1 MATSASAYPCSVKP
15 EPRGSRAWRRMQ
27 AATAKFL
34 GKVRGSS
41 VGSRIR
47 DLWMLALPYQVAAVA
62 TALVA
67 VGFTKLFVWVEHRN
81 MALMAAHPYWIFLT
95 APAAFLLSWWL
106 VTRFSPMA
114 GGSGVA
120 QVIAAAEVAD
130 DAERH
135 DGSWRFLNVR
145 IIFVRITATLTM
157 VFGGGAIGREGP
169 ILQIAGSIYRVV
181 HKLLPPFWPKVSR
194 RVMMVTGGA
203 AGLSAAFNTPLG
215 GIVFAM
221 EELTRT
227 HIGKFRTAVLS
238 SVIISGMT
246 AQWLLGPYLL
256 LGYPKVERVGPSFM
270 YTLLAI
276 SAVAGAA
283 GVLSGKA
290 VLLVDKIREAI
301 RNRAMQGVFVLFCAL
316 LFAGAVYTFG
326 PLSTGSG
333 EALIDRYLFAPE
345 PAPSLK
351 DVVGRILGP
360 IISAA
365 GGSGGI
371 LFGPALA
378 SGASIGGLFGSWFGV
393 ERGAMNILVLGG
405 MCAFLTGVTR
415 SPFTSAI
422 IILEMTDRHSA
433 ILQLMYAAMI
443 ASLVAGA
450 LDNKSYYERMKDRLI
465 RNVPDLRRKFMN
477 GRQGPTGQDGAPR

>member
-1 MATSASAYPCSVKP
+1 
-15 EPRGSRAWRRMQ
+15 
-27 AATAKFL
+27 
-34 GKVRGSS
+34 
-41 VGSRIR
+41 
-47 DLWMLALPYQVAAVA
+47 MLALPYQVAAVV

-67 VGFTKLFVWVEHRN
+67 VGFTKLFVWLGDRN
-81 MALMAAHPYWIFLT
+81 LELITAHPSWVFFT
-95 APAAFLLSWWL
+95 APASFLLSWWL
-106 VTRFSPMA
+106 VQRYAPMA
-114 GGSGVA
+114 GGSGVP
-120 QVIAAAEVAD
+120 QLIAAADVAD
-130 DAERH
+130 DEEKN

-145 IIFVRITATLTM
+145 IIFIRIGATLAM
-157 VFGGGAIGREGP
+157 IAGGGAIGREGP
-169 ILQIAGSIYRVV
+169 ILQIAGSVYRVV

-256 LGYPKVERVGPSFM
+256 LGYPQLERVGPSFM

-276 SAVAGAA
+276 SAVAGAF

-290 VLLVDKIREAI
+290 VLLLDKIR
-301 RNRAMQGVFVLFCAL
+301 RALPGKALQAGFVLVCA
-316 LFAGAVYTFG
+316 FAFAAVVHAFG
-326 PLSTGSG
+326 PLSLGSG
-333 EALIDRYLFAPE
+333 EALMDHYLFAAGPV
-345 PAPSLK
+345 PTLQ
-351 DVVGRILGP
+351 DVAGRLLGS
-360 IISAA
+360 IASTGSGAA
-365 GGSGGI
+365 GM
-371 LFGPALA
+371 LFGPALS
-378 SGASIGGLFGSWFGV
+378 SGAAIGGLFGHWFGV
-393 ERGAMNILVLGG
+393 DRGQLNILVLGG
-405 MCAFLTGVTR
+405 MCAFLTGITR

-443 ASLVAGA
+443 ASIIAHA
-450 LDNKSYYERMKDRLI
+450 IDAKPFYQRMGDRLI
-465 RNVPDLRRKFMN
+465 ASVPGSRK
-477 GRQGPTGQDGAPR
+477 RTVDGSMR

>member
-1 MATSASAYPCSVKP
+1 MEAKHGEQEPGGRTKALVRLWLAKLRGTSMGAHLK
-15 EPRGSRAWRRMQ
+15 
-27 AATAKFL
+27 
-34 GKVRGSS
+34 
-41 VGSRIR
+41 

-67 VGFTKLFVWVEHRN
+67 VGFTKLFVWTGERN
-81 MALMAAHPYWIFLT
+81 REMIAAHPTWIFIT
-95 APAAFLLSWWL
+95 APATFLLAWWL
-106 VTRFSPMA
+106 VRRFSPMA
-114 GGSGVA
+114 AGSGVP
-120 QVIAAAEVAD
+120 QLIAAAEVAD
-130 DAERH
+130 DEERH

-145 IIFVRITATLTM
+145 IILVRIGTTLAM
-157 VFGGGAIGREGP
+157 AAGGGAIGREGP

-194 RVMMVTGGA
+194 RIMLVTGGA

-221 EELTRT
+221 EELTRS

-270 YTLLAI
+270 YTLLVI
-276 SAVAGAA
+276 SVAAGAA

-290 VLLVDKIREAI
+290 VLLLDRVR
-301 RNRAMQGVFVLFCAL
+301 RAFRGAWQQATFVLFCAL
-316 LFAGAVYTFG
+316 AFALVVHTFG
-326 PLSTGSG
+326 PLALGSGEHLMDQYLFGAAPAPTLGDVAGRLIGSIVSTGSG
-333 EALIDRYLFAPE
+333 
-345 PAPSLK
+345 
-351 DVVGRILGP
+351 
-360 IISAA
+360 AA
-365 GGSGGI
+365 GM
-371 LFGPALA
+371 LFGPALS
-378 SGASIGGLFGSWFGV
+378 SGAAIGGLFGHWFGV
-393 ERGAMNILVLGG
+393 DRGQLNILVLGG
-405 MCAFLTGVTR
+405 MCAFLTGITR

-443 ASLVAGA
+443 ASLIAHA
-450 LDNKSYYERMKDRLI
+450 IDEKPFYQRMKDRLV
-465 RNVPDLRRKFMN
+465 RSVPGLRERAMN
-477 GRQGPTGQDGAPR
+477 EQL

>member
-1 MATSASAYPCSVKP
+1 MRKLL
-15 EPRGSRAWRRMQ
+15 RRMRRS
-27 AATAKFL
+27 
-34 GKVRGSS
+34 G
-41 VGSRIR
+41 VGSQLK

-67 VGFTKLFVWVEHRN
+67 VGFTKLFMWVERRN
-81 MALMAAHPYWIFLT
+81 QALLTEYPHWIFVT
-95 APAAFLLSWWL
+95 APLAFLASWWL
-106 VTRFSPMA
+106 VVRFSPMA
-114 GGSGVA
+114 GSSGVP
-120 QVIAAAEVAD
+120 QLIAAADVAD
-130 DAERH
+130 DEEKH

-145 IIFVRITATLTM
+145 IIFVRIGATLAM
-157 VFGGGAIGREGP
+157 VAGGGAIGREGP
-169 ILQIAGSIYRVV
+169 ILQIAGSIYRVI

-256 LGYPKVERVGPSFM
+256 LGYPKIERVGPSFM

-290 VLLVDKIREAI
+290 VLLLDKLRRALKRRVPQAI
-301 RNRAMQGVFVLFCAL
+301 FVVACAL
-316 LFAGAVYTFG
+316 AFAAVVNHFGHLALGSGEALMDRYLFGNDPAPAIGDVAGRLFG
-326 PLSTGSG
+326 SILSTGSG
-333 EALIDRYLFAPE
+333 
-345 PAPSLK
+345 
-351 DVVGRILGP
+351 
-360 IISAA
+360 SA
-365 GGSGGI
+365 GM
-371 LFGPALA
+371 LFGPAL
-378 SGASIGGLFGSWFGV
+378 SNGAAIGGLFGHWFGV
-393 ERGAMNILVLGG
+393 DRGQLNILVLGG

-443 ASLVAGA
+443 ASMVAHA
-450 LDNKSYYERMKDRLI
+450 LDGRSYYDRMKDRLI
-465 RNVPDLRRKFMN
+465 NSVPGLRKRLGDQAGN
-477 GRQGPTGQDGAPR
+477 GLTP

>member
-1 MATSASAYPCSVKP
+1 MVRALFRKL
-15 EPRGSRAWRRMQ
+15 RGSN
-27 AATAKFL
+27 
-34 GKVRGSS
+34 
-41 VGSRIR
+41 VGNQIK

-67 VGFTKLFVWVEHRN
+67 VGFTKLFVWVEHQN
-81 MALMAAHPYWIFLT
+81 AAFIAAHPSWIFLT
-95 APAAFLLSWWL
+95 APLAFLFSWWF
-106 VTRFSPMA
+106 VARYAPMA

-130 DAERH
+130 DAEKN

-145 IIFVRITATLTM
+145 IIFVRIGATLGM
-157 VFGGGAIGREGP
+157 VLGGGAIGREGP

-194 RVMMVTGGA
+194 RVMLVTGGA

-256 LGYPKVERVGPSFM
+256 LGYPKLERVGPSFM
-270 YTLLAI
+270 YTLLVI
-276 SAVAGAA
+276 SAVAGAM
-283 GVLSGKA
+283 GVLSGRAALLLDKLRRA
-290 VLLVDKIREAI
+290 LRNKVAQGLFVLL
-301 RNRAMQGVFVLFCAL
+301 CAL
-316 LFAGAVYTFG
+316 AFAWVVHAFG
-326 PLSTGSG
+326 PMSMGSG
-333 EALIDRYLFAPE
+333 EALMDRYLFGPD
-345 PAPSLK
+345 PSPSWK
-351 DVVGRILGP
+351 D
-360 IISAA
+360 AA
-365 GGSGGI
+365 GRLLGSIMSSAGGAAGM
-371 LFGPALA
+371 LFGPALS
-378 SGASIGGLFGSWFGV
+378 SGAAIGGLFGSWFGV
-393 ERGAMNILVLGG
+393 DRGQLNILVLGG
-405 MCAFLTGVTR
+405 MCAFLTGITR

-443 ASLVAGA
+443 ASLIAHA
-450 LDNKSYYERMKDRLI
+450 LDEKPYYRRMTERLI
-465 RNVPDLRRKFMN
+465 SSYTGLKERARAQMPYTTPGRR
-477 GRQGPTGQDGAPR
+477 GDR

>member
-1 MATSASAYPCSVKP
+1 MKP
-15 EPRGSRAWRRMQ
+15 GKTELAKGGLWR
-27 AATAKFL
+27 
-34 GKVRGSS
+34 KVRKALRIRPFRLRASS
-41 VGSRIR
+41 VGGHIK

-67 VGFTKLFVWVEHRN
+67 VGFTKLFVWTGERN
-81 MALMAAHPYWIFLT
+81 RELITAHPSWIFIT
-95 APAAFLLSWWL
+95 APLTFLLAWWL
-106 VTRFSPMA
+106 VRRFSPMA
-114 GGSGVA
+114 AGSGVP
-120 QVIAAAEVAD
+120 QLIAAAEVAD
-130 DAERH
+130 DEEKH

-145 IIFVRITATLTM
+145 IILVRIATTM
-157 VFGGGAIGREGP
+157 SLAAGGAAIGREGP
-169 ILQIAGSIYRVV
+169 ILQIAGSVYRVV

-194 RVMMVTGGA
+194 RIMMVTGGA

-221 EELTRT
+221 EELTRS

-256 LGYPKVERVGPSFM
+256 LGYPKLERVGPSFM

-290 VLLVDKIREAI
+290 VLLLDKVR
-301 RNRAMQGVFVLFCAL
+301 RLFRGKMLQGAFVLLCAFV
-316 LFAGAVYTFG
+316 FACTVHALG
-326 PLSTGSG
+326 PMALGSG
-333 EALIDRYLFAPE
+333 EALMDQYLFGAAPV
-345 PAPSLK
+345 PTVQ
-351 DVVGRILGP
+351 DVAGRLVGS
-360 IISAA
+360 IISTGSGA
-365 GGSGGI
+365 GGM
-371 LFGPALA
+371 LFGPALS
-378 SGASIGGLFGSWFGV
+378 SGAAIGGLFGHWFGV
-393 ERGAMNILVLGG
+393 DRGQLNILVLGG
-405 MCAFLTGVTR
+405 MCAFLTGITR

-443 ASLVAGA
+443 ASIIAHGI
-450 LDNKSYYERMKDRLI
+450 DTTPFYQRMKDRLI
-465 RNVPDLRRKFMN
+465 ASVPGLRKPA
-477 GRQGPTGQDGAPR
+477 QAKEGA

>member
-1 MATSASAYPCSVKP
+1 MKRQSKQEEATGPFI
-15 EPRGSRAWRRMQ
+15 RAQ
-27 AATAKFL
+27 AAVRSVLRKL
-34 GKVRGSS
+34 RGSS
-41 VGSRIR
+41 VGSQIR

-67 VGFTKLFVWVEHRN
+67 VGFTKLFVWLEHHN
-81 MALMAAHPYWIFLT
+81 AVFLEAHPGWIFVS
-95 APAAFLLSWWL
+95 APIAFLASWWL
-106 VTRFSPMA
+106 VSRFSPMA

-130 DAERH
+130 DGEKN

-145 IIFVRITATLTM
+145 IIFVRIGATLAM

-169 ILQIAGSIYRVV
+169 IIQVAGSIYRVV
-181 HKLLPPFWPKVSR
+181 HKMLPPFWPKVSR
-194 RVMMVTGGA
+194 RIMMVTGGA

-215 GIVFAM
+215 GVVFAM

-256 LGYPKVERVGPSFM
+256 LGYPKLERVGPSFM

-283 GVLSGKA
+283 GALSGKA
-290 VLLVDKIREAI
+290 VLLVDKVRRAI
-301 RNRAMQGVFVLFCAL
+301 RSRGAQALFVLLCAFA
-316 LFAGAVYTFG
+316 FAGVVHAFG
-326 PLSTGSG
+326 PLAMGSG
-333 EALIDRYLFAPE
+333 EALIDRYLFGAD

-351 DVVGRILGP
+351 DVAGRLAGSILSTGTG
-360 IISAA
+360 SA
-365 GGSGGI
+365 GI
-371 LFGPALA
+371 LFGPALS
-378 SGASIGGLFGSWFGV
+378 SGASIGGLFGHWFGV
-393 ERGAMNILVLGG
+393 DRGQLNILVLGG

-443 ASLVAGA
+443 ASLVASA
-450 LDNKSYYERMKDRLI
+450 FDKKSYYERMKNRLI
-465 RNVPDLRRKFMN
+465 SSVPGLKQRFN
-477 GRQGPTGQDGAPR
+477 PEE

>member
-1 MATSASAYPCSVKP
+1 
-15 EPRGSRAWRRMQ
+15 MQ
-27 AATAKFL
+27 RTLAVLL
-34 GKVRGSS
+34 GKVRHSGM
-41 VGSRIR
+41 GTRLR
-47 DLWMLALPYQVAAVA
+47 DLWMLALPYQVAAVT

-67 VGFTKLFVWVEHRN
+67 VGFTKLFVWLEHRN
-81 MALMAAHPYWIFLT
+81 TALIAEHPWWIFVT
-95 APAAFLLSWWL
+95 APLAFLTSWWL
-106 VTRFSPMA
+106 VTRFAPLA
-114 GGSGVA
+114 GGSGVP
-120 QVIAAAEVAD
+120 QLIAAAEVAD
-130 DAERH
+130 DEEKH

-145 IIFVRITATLTM
+145 IIFARIGATLAM
-157 VFGGGAIGREGP
+157 VLGGASVGREGP

-194 RVMMVTGGA
+194 RVMLVTGGA

-221 EELTRT
+221 EELTRS

-256 LGYPKVERVGPSFM
+256 LGYPKLERVGPSFM

-290 VLLVDKIREAI
+290 VLVVDKLRRTIRLRWAQ
-301 RNRAMQGVFVLFCAL
+301 AAFVLLCAMA
-316 LFAGAVYTFG
+316 FACVVQAFG
-326 PLSTGSG
+326 PSAMGSG
-333 EALIDRYLFAPE
+333 EALMDRYLFSTD
-345 PAPSLK
+345 PAPSVK
-351 DVVGRILGP
+351 DVAGRLLGSIL
-360 IISAA
+360 SS
-365 GGSGGI
+365 GSGSAGM
-371 LFGPALA
+371 LFGPALSA
-378 SGASIGGLFGSWFGV
+378 GASIGGLFGHWFGV
-393 ERGAMNILVLGG
+393 DRGQLNILVLGG
-405 MCAFLTGVTR
+405 MCALLTGITR

-443 ASLVAGA
+443 ASMVAHG
-450 LDNKSYYERMKDRLI
+450 LDGKSYYDRMKDRLI
-465 RNVPDLRRKFMN
+465 GSVSGMRKRPQPGTM
-477 GRQGPTGQDGAPR
+477 D

>member
-1 MATSASAYPCSVKP
+1 M
-15 EPRGSRAWRRMQ
+15 RMLLGVL
-27 AATAKFL
+27 F

-41 VGSRIR
+41 VGSHLK
-47 DLWMLALPYQVAAVA
+47 DLWMLALPYQVAAVT

-81 MALMAAHPYWIFLT
+81 VAMITAHPNWIFIS
-95 APAAFLLSWWL
+95 APLSFLVSWWM
-106 VTRFSPMA
+106 VRSFSPMA
-114 GGSGVA
+114 GGSGVP

-130 DAERH
+130 DAEKE

-145 IIFVRITATLTM
+145 IIFVRIVSTLAM
-157 VFGGGAIGREGP
+157 VGGGGAIGREGP
-169 ILQIAGSIYRVV
+169 ILQIASSVYRVV
-181 HKLLPPFWPKVSR
+181 HRLLPPFWPKVSR
-194 RVMMVTGGA
+194 RIMLVTGGA

-221 EELTRT
+221 EELTRS

-256 LGYPKVERVGPSFM
+256 LGYPQLERVGPSFM

-276 SAVAGAA
+276 SAVAGAM
-283 GVLSGKA
+283 GVWSGKA
-290 VLLVDKIREAI
+290 VLLLDKVRRAI
-301 RNRAMQGVFVLFCAL
+301 RGRVAQGTFVLLCAL
-316 LFAGAVYTFG
+316 TFACVVRAFG
-326 PLSTGSG
+326 PMSLGSG
-333 EALIDRYLFAPE
+333 ETLLDQYLFGA
-345 PAPSLK
+345 APSPSIQ
-351 DVVGRILGP
+351 DVAGRLLGS
-360 IISAA
+360 IVSTGAGSA
-365 GGSGGI
+365 GM
-371 LFGPALA
+371 LFGPALS
-378 SGASIGGLFGSWFGV
+378 SGAAIGGLFGHWFGV
-393 ERGAMNILVLGG
+393 DRGQLNILVLGG

-443 ASLVAGA
+443 ASIVAHA
-450 LDNKSYYERMKDRLI
+450 IDDTSYYQRMKDRLI
-465 RNVPDLRRKFMN
+465 ASVPGLRMRL
-477 GRQGPTGQDGAPR
+477 RGPGDESHES